1 MILQGLGWYAL
12 THIPLWVWFVAAGV
26 ILAALYG
33 VWHLGL
39 RQLLWVG
46 ALLAIGLI
54 FPAAARAGWRAK
66 EQADW
71 NAANKAIDRATDA
84 RKKQMAKDEDPKN
97 LRNDDGFRRD

>member
-1 MILQGLGWYAL
+1 MMLQGLGWYAL
-12 THIPLWVWFVAAGV
+12 THIPLWVWLGIAGV

-54 FPAAARAGWRAK
+54 FPAAARGGWKAK
-66 EQADW
+66 EQADMRDVQ
-71 NAANKAIDRATDA
+71 KAIDRATTA
-84 RKKQMAKDEDPKN
+84 RAKQEKLNADPKH
-97 LRNDDGFRRD
+97 LRDDDGFRRD